1 MTQLQQYWDEA
12 HVRYSQQDWIDKPSL
27 FFEQIIDT
35 IPANGRVLDLAAGQ
49 GQDARAFA
57 KRGYSVVA
65 TDISEQALVLAR
77 DKATAEGLVIDTLQ
91 SDLLHPFEFEDNAFD
106 IVYSHLGL
114 HYFCKDDT
122 VRLLK
127 EIHRVLK
134 PNGVFATLL
143 NTVVDPQLQEYGFEE
158 VEPHY
163 FRHLETGVCKSYFS
177 VEYMAELTH
186 NLFTPILLDA
196 NGISHKDDHQSL
208 IRFVGR
214 KIGE

>member
-1 MTQLQQYWDEA
+1 MTSLQQYWDEA
-12 HVRYSQQDWIDKPSL
+12 HVDYSQKDWIDKPSL
-27 FFEQIIDT
+27 FWEQIIDT
-35 IPANGRVLDLAAGQ
+35 LPANGRVLDLAAGQ

-57 KRGYSVVA
+57 KRGYAVVA
-65 TDISEQALVLAR
+65 TDFSEHALELAR
-77 DKATAEGLVIDTLQ
+77 EKALAEGLDIEIQ
-91 SDLLHPFEFEDNAFD
+91 PSDLMHPLPFEDEAFD
-106 IVYSHLGL
+106 VVYSHLGL

-122 VRLLK
+122 LRLLR

-134 PNGVFATLL
+134 PGGVFATLL

-177 VEYMAELTH
+177 VEYMTELTH
-186 NLFTPILLDA
+186 NLFSPTLLDA
-196 NGISHKDDHQSL
+196 NGVSHKDEHQSL